1 MNFDMTR
8 ILSYRSLSMY
18 TSPVVKTLM
27 LSPSPSETAKLAA
40 QYKALGDPT
49 RLALVIAVAAGENS
63 EACVCDLTP
72 DTGLAQSTVSHH
84 LKLLVDAGLLERSQR
99 GKWAFYS
106 LTASAR
112 KLLKF

>member
-1 MNFDMTR
+1 MNLD
-8 ILSYRSLSMY
+8 L
-18 TSPVVKTLM
+18 
-27 LSPSPSETAKLAA
+27 LAD

-49 RLALVIAVAAGENS
+49 RLRLMMSVASGENS

-72 DTGLAQSTVSHH
+72 ETGLAQSTVSHH

-106 LTASAR
+106 LTPAAK
-112 KLLKF
+112 KLLK

>member
-1 MNFDMTR
+1 MSQ
-8 ILSYRSLSMY
+8 IL
-18 TSPVVKTLM
+18 TLTKPPKQ
-27 LSPSPSETAKLAA
+27 LNLLAE
-40 QYKALGDPT
+40 QFKALGDQT
-49 RLALVIAVAAGENS
+49 RLQLMMAVAAGENS

-106 LTASAR
+106 LTESAK
-112 KLLKF
+112 KLLK